1 MYESYG
7 MVPIEAAAFN
17 VPTVCHTGKVMG
29 FCDLLKDTEGEV
41 YRTNLEDLTQAGAAV
56 STLLGLDEALNDT
69 QYNASV
75 ELLQRTAKR
84 AKKKALSWN
93 VQAFSKQMM
102 MYVMDIAKKD
112 ASKARD
118 GSETDVEIKQKEWM
132 EYKQQMV
139 MKSNEF
145 QDMLDHESKQ
155 RKDYDEAFNGNM

>member
-93 VQAFSKQMM
+93 VKAFSKQMM

-112 ASKARD
+112 ESD
-118 GSETDVEIKQKEWM
+118 GSETDMETKQKEWM

>member
-29 FCDLLKDTEGEV
+29 FWDLLKDTEGEV
-41 YRTNLEDLTQAGAAV
+41 YRTNLEDLPQAGAAV

-93 VQAFSKQMM
+93 VKAFSKQMM

-112 ASKARD
+112 ESD
-118 GSETDVEIKQKEWM
+118 GSETDMKTKQKEWM